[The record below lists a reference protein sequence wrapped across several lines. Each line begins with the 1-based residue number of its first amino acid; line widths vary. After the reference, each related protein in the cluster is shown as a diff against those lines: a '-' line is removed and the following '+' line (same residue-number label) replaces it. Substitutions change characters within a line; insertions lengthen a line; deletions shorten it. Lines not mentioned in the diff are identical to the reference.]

1 MILVVSNIIATL
13 ILWRVAIDLLRWQ
26 GETKDRVFL
35 WALLLLIF
43 PLTILVPFLT
53 FTPIS
58 KKLTLTIME
67 TRDITFCFFME
78 RVLRWLPNRT
88 SIFRRW
94 IYSRIPINCII
105 GTQLALITSMI
116 FYKNARTN
124 TLSGAINFMLFF
136 FIGVPTTIDF
146 SCSLIKGINGS
157 SYRENFQRE
166 YEEVS
171 TDRSTREDSTETE
184 IKEGEDRPV
193 SSGTETDDNI
203 VEVERQ
209 FQSHLIPVAF
219 LILSIASIMAIL
231 FITKLGLRVGFMS
244 AIEKNGVVDF
254 SIISIRL
261 VEMPLELVGALYVYW
276 YYSTSPSHR
285 ANMAAAV
292 ELNTLDSIQAPS

>member
-1 MILVVSNIIATL
+1 
-13 ILWRVAIDLLRWQ
+13 
-26 GETKDRVFL
+26 
-35 WALLLLIF
+35 
-43 PLTILVPFLT
+43 
-53 FTPIS
+53 
-58 KKLTLTIME
+58 ME

-166 YEEVS
+166 YEEVSTDRSTREDSTETEIKEVS